1 MATEREVPHAD
12 ITKKIIEYL
21 KEATA
26 EEAFQTFVKSGIL
39 TPDGRI
45 HPNYQAMAAEPV
57 AIAGPGEVKDFTM
70 AEWKYGEEMKAEI
83 LEPWNSKT
91 GDPIFRCSDGWYFW
105 DETWTRC
112 LGPFG
117 SKEECRA
124 KLAGYVD
131 WLMNGP

>member
-57 AIAGPGEVKDFTM
+57 AIAGPGEVKDALFCKS
-70 AEWKYGEEMKAEI
+70 ARGE
-83 LEPWNSKT
+83 N
-91 GDPIFRCSDGWYFW
+91 
-105 DETWTRC
+105 
-112 LGPFG
+112 G
-117 SKEECRA
+117 S
-124 KLAGYVD
+124 
-131 WLMNGP
+131 